1 MTRLVRAGFGLALV
15 LATSAAAAQGSEQDA
30 ERLFREGQQLL
41 EQRNFGLAC
50 PKFEAAYKIDQKL
63 GTLINLAFCHKEQ
76 GSIWYAWLEFREAEV
91 KATELNRND
100 RKEFV
105 RQRLTELEKDD
116 TLAKVIVDNPQ
127 RVPIS
132 EIQVEDRK
140 VPEAERGALF
150 VVEQGRRRFTF
161 KVKGKKPA
169 TALVNVARGNR
180 PQHVQLPELEDAP
193 PEPPPVVE
201 KPRPP
206 ERGTTPPVETSS
218 AGSAQRI
225 IGWVSFGV
233 GGAVLVASAIPGIS
247 VLTSECT
254 SGGCL
259 SKPTNTD
266 AQNAELKVKY
276 DDFKSQA
283 GLATA
288 LVIIGSAVTITGLVL
303 VLTAPSSSSTAT
315 AVTVTPRIG
324 AGWAGLTGTF

>member
-201 KPRPP
+201 KPRNPDRP
-206 ERGTTPPVETSS
+206 TPTPPADTSS
-218 AGSAQRI
+218 PGSTQRT
-225 IGWVSFGV
+225 IGWISFGV
-233 GGAVLVASAIPGIS
+233 GGAVLIAAAIPGIS
-247 VLTSECT
+247 VLTSDCT
-254 SGGCL
+254 SGRC
-259 SKPTNTD
+259 KYDTVTD
-266 AQNAELKVKY
+266 PAEKARLKEKY
-276 DDFKSQA
+276 DDNNAQA

-288 LVIIGSAVTITGLVL
+288 LVIIGSVVTVTGLTL
-303 VLTAPSSSSTAT
+303 VLTAPSSTST
-315 AVTVTPRIG
+315 AVTVTPRVG

>member
-15 LATSAAAAQGSEQDA
+15 LASSAAAAQGSEQDA

-41 EQRNFGLAC
+41 EARNFGLAC

-100 RKEFV
+100 RKDFV

-127 RVPIS
+127 RVAIS

-161 KVKGKKPA
+161 KAKGKKPA
-169 TALVNVARGNR
+169 TALINVARGSR
-180 PQHVQLPELEDAP
+180 PQHIQLPELEDAP

-201 KPRPP
+201 KPRNPDRPP
-206 ERGTTPPVETSS
+206 PTPPADTSS
-218 AGSAQRI
+218 PGSTQRTVGWIVAGAS
-225 IGWVSFGV
+225 VPLLVV
-233 GGAVLVASAIPGIS
+233 GGIVGIGVLGEPCKKRGDCPDTFDETTGKATVSTVTLIAGGI
-247 VLTSECT
+247 
-254 SGGCL
+254 
-259 SKPTNTD
+259 
-266 AQNAELKVKY
+266 
-276 DDFKSQA
+276 
-283 GLATA
+283 
-288 LVIIGSAVTITGLVL
+288 IAVTGLTL
-303 VLTAPSSSSTAT
+303 VLTAPSSTSTAI
-315 AVTVTPRIG
+315 TVTPRVG
-324 AGWAGLTGTF
+324 AGWAGVSGSF